1 MNIEKDSTIID
12 RGNQVGEHSY
22 ILFSCNNSHYTL
34 SGKVKFAFMGISLH

>member
-22 ILFSCNNSHYTL
+22 ILFSCNNSHYAIC
-34 SGKVKFAFMGISLH
+34 SGTVNLAT